1 MKGQSSHLVAGFLRS
16 FPQDSWAHVQER
28 DPLKWLRPVKQRIR
42 GSSRG
47 DLHTSTYSRTVN
59 GRGIT
64 QPQSCMLLHWCW
76 GLPLPRQ
83 FLSPWLLSVFVVAR
97 IPPRRN
103 PVWPAAP
110 PCCVGPVGVCAALC
124 SHHSGSPQWGMDHV
138 DWQERLCLC
147 ELGDPSKRGT
157 CCQGEQL
164 GLCGPPLVSS
174 AGDAGCSESGLTDPE
189 CWLIPRSHK
198 GCPLLGIAGRWP

>member
-1 MKGQSSHLVAGFLRS
+1 M
-16 FPQDSWAHVQER
+16 QER

-76 GLPLPRQ
+76 GLPSRQ

-103 PVWPAAP
+103 NPVWPAAP
-110 PCCVGPVGVCAALC
+110 LLCVGPVGVQLCAATLWV
-124 SHHSGSPQWGMDHV
+124 SHSGEWTMWTGK
-138 DWQERLCLC
+138 RGCALC

>member
-64 QPQSCMLLHWCW
+64 QPQTCMLLHWCW
-76 GLPLPRQ
+76 GLLSQ
-83 FLSPWLLSVFVVAR
+83 AGFSPWLLSVFVVAR

-103 PVWPAAP
+103 TQSGRLP
-110 PCCVGPVGVCAALC
+110 PPLAVGPVWVCSSVQPPL
-124 SHHSGSPQWGMDHV
+124 GPQWGMDHV
-138 DWQERLCLC
+138 DCGTGAPTGRQER
-147 ELGDPSKRGT
+147 
-157 CCQGEQL
+157 
-164 GLCGPPLVSS
+164 
-174 AGDAGCSESGLTDPE
+174 GCR
-189 CWLIPRSHK
+189 CAVRVWRS
-198 GCPLLGIAGRWP
+198 